1 MSRSDLKSKRR
12 QRMDPAEHRPPEA
25 ELEILACLWQHG
37 QATARQVREIMSGYR
52 PMSHG
57 AVVTLLKRLEDKGMV
72 AREKGSVGKAFVY
85 RATSSPRPT
94 YRRILR
100 DLTQR
105 IFGGNRMEMVST
117 FFDSKPPTS
126 KELDELQEMLD
137 KMRDET
143 GK

>member
-1 MSRSDLKSKRR
+1 
-12 QRMDPAEHRPPEA
+12 MDPAENRPPDA

-37 QATARQVREIMSGYR
+37 LATARQVREIISGYR

-57 AVVTLLKRLEDKGMV
+57 AVVTLLKRLEEKGMV
-72 AREKGSVGKAFVY
+72 AKEKGPVGKAFVY
-85 RATSSPRPT
+85 KATSSPKPT

-105 IFGGNRMEMVST
+105 IFGGDRMEMVST
-117 FFDSKPPTS
+117 FFDAKPPS
-126 KELDELQEMLD
+126 PKELDELQALLD
-137 KMRDET
+137 KMRNET